1 MRVGRGEF
9 TLDNEVIR
17 IYVDQLSVSGERFV
31 ENLFLPVEK
40 FDEFKDRMVTEIP
53 ILDWRG
59 DNVEEYVDVVVEYT
73 TLNEL
78 RDISFEEDT
87 INDLGHFMID
97 HYLGSSYIS
106 ELMNFNEI
114 VFDLIEQEEV
124 YEVTIERSKVD
135 QLMKLANEIGF
146 DVEFKK

>member
-1 MRVGRGEF
+1 MDKGV
-9 TLDNEVIR
+9 VR
-17 IYVDQLSVSGERFV
+17 IYVDQLSVSGEHYV

-73 TLNEL
+73 TLDDL
-78 RDISFEEDT
+78 RDIVIEEDA
-87 INDLGHFMID
+87 INDLGHFMIE
-97 HYLGSSYIS
+97 HYLGSSYIT
-106 ELMNFNEI
+106 ELMNFNEL
-114 VFDLIEQEEV
+114 VFDLIEQDEV

-135 QLMKLANEIGF
+135 QLMNLANEIGF
-146 DVEFKK
+146 TVEFKK

>member
-1 MRVGRGEF
+1 MRLRRGEF
-9 TLDNEVIR
+9 NLDKDVVR
-17 IYVDQLSVSGERFV
+17 IYVDQLSVSGEHYV

-53 ILDWRG
+53 IFDWRG

-73 TLNEL
+73 TLDDL
-78 RDISFEEDT
+78 RDIVIEEDT

-97 HYLGSSYIS
+97 HYLGSSYIA

-135 QLMKLANEIGF
+135 KLMNLANEIGF
-146 DVEFKK
+146 AVEFKK

>member
-1 MRVGRGEF
+1 MRVRRGEF
-9 TLDNEVIR
+9 TLDKDVVR
-17 IYVDQLSVSGERFV
+17 VYVDQLSVSGEHYV

-97 HYLGSSYIS
+97 HYLGSSYID
-106 ELMNFNEI
+106 ELMYFNGI
-114 VFDLIEQEEV
+114 VFDLIDPEEV
-124 YEVTIERSKVD
+124 YEVKIERNKVD
-135 QLMKLANEIGF
+135 QLLKLANEIGF
-146 DVEFKK
+146 VVELKK

>member
-1 MRVGRGEF
+1 MEF
-9 TLDNEVIR
+9 NLDKGVVR
-17 IYVDQLSVSGERFV
+17 IYVDQLSVSGEHYV

-53 ILDWRG
+53 IFDWRG

-73 TLNEL
+73 TLDDL
-78 RDISFEEDT
+78 RDIVIEEDT
-87 INDLGHFMID
+87 INDLGHFMIE
-97 HYLGSSYIS
+97 HYLGSSYIT

-124 YEVTIERSKVD
+124 YEVTIERNKVE
-135 QLMKLANEIGF
+135 QLMNLANEIGF
-146 DVEFKK
+146 AVEFKK